1 MVLQSAFIYAPPLR
15 QLFGSASPDLR
26 ACALYGAAALSVVPV
41 IELEKRLRR
50 RA

>member
-1 MVLQSAFIYAPPLR
+1 MVLQSAFIYAPPPQ
-15 QLFGSASPDLR
+15 QLSGSASLDLR
-26 ACALYGAAALSVVPV
+26 AWALCGAAALSVVPV